1 MPIIKSAKKKMRH
14 DKKVEAQN
22 EKKKQD
28 LKSLIKKMRKSP
40 SVEIYK
46 QLTSSLDKAV
56 KTNLIHLNK
65 AGRLKSRLSKILTPA
80 K

>member
-1 MPIIKSAKKKMRH
+1 MRH

-22 EKKKQD
+22 EKKEKE

-40 SVEIYK
+40 SAEIFNK
-46 QLTSSLDKAV
+46 LTSTLDKAV

-65 AGRLKSRLSKILTPA
+65 AGRLKSRLSKHLSPS

>member
-40 SVEIYK
+40 SAEIYK
-46 QLTSSLDKAV
+46 QLTSTLDKAV

>member
-1 MPIIKSAKKKMRH
+1 MRH

-28 LKSLIKKMRKSP
+28 LKGLIKKMRRTP
-40 SVEIYK
+40 SVEVYK

-56 KTNLIHLNK
+56 KINLIHLNK
-65 AGRLKSRLSKILTPA
+65 AGRLKSRLSKTLA
-80 K
+80 SK